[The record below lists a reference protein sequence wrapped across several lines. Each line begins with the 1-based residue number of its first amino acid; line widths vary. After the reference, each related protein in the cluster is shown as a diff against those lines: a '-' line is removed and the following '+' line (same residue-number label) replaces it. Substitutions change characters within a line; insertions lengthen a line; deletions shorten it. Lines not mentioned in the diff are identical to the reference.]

1 MFDLGELGFNWQ
13 SQLISKT
20 KMADLALLYS
30 LSTLRLFYLLRE
42 VMTFVTLWSWIIN
55 VDLLYEA
62 SIMYNVYSSFMIVVL
77 AALEVS

>member
-55 VDLLYEA
+55 VDLLNEA